1 MNIPNARERILN
13 AAVKIFAEKS
23 FEGSRIDEIARE
35 AKVPKSLIYYHF
47 RSKDEILEVL
57 TENFIAEYMGI
68 ITAKQEETHRDKA
81 RELNDRMKNVYYEF
95 GQKNADLVR
104 IMFIDSL
111 KKTKEQPVLYK
122 VLDALI
128 EMDRKLNPGDGY
140 DVQERRV
147 AEFFTSFMPNYAY
160 VCFADSWIKYYG
172 IDRDRFDGLY
182 LKTYMASHGAYHG
195 NHKNEGGL

>member
-1 MNIPNARERILN
+1 MNIPNARERILD
-13 AAVKIFAEKS
+13 AAVKIFADKS

-47 RSKDEILEVL
+47 KSKDEILEIL
-57 TENFIAEYMGI
+57 TENFIAEYKCI
-68 ITAKQEETHRDKA
+68 IAAKRGETHQDKA
-81 RELNDRMKNVYYEF
+81 KELNERMKKVYYEF

-104 IMFIDSL
+104 VMLIDSL

-128 EMDRKLNPGDGY
+128 EMDREFNPDEGY

-172 IDRDRFDGLY
+172 IGRNSFDELY
-182 LKTYMASHGAYHG
+182 LKTYMASHGAYHD
-195 NHKNEGGL
+195 NHKK

>member
-1 MNIPNARERILN
+1 MNIPNARERILE
-13 AAVKIFAEKS
+13 AAVKIFADKS

-47 RSKDEILEVL
+47 KSKDEILEVL
-57 TENFIAEYMGI
+57 TENFIAEYKCI
-68 ITAKQEETHRDKA
+68 IAAKRGGTHQDKA
-81 RELNDRMKNVYYEF
+81 KELNERMKKVYYEF

-104 IMFIDSL
+104 VMLIDSL
-111 KKTKEQPVLYK
+111 KKTKEQPVLYR

-128 EMDRKLNPGDGY
+128 EMDRELNPNEAY

-172 IDRDRFDGLY
+172 VGKDRFDELY
-182 LKTYMASHGAYHG
+182 LKTYIASHGAYHD
-195 NHKNEGGL
+195 NHKK

>member
-1 MNIPNARERILN
+1 MNIPNARERILD
-13 AAVKIFAEKS
+13 AAVKIFADKS

-47 RSKDEILEVL
+47 KGKDEILEVL
-57 TENFIAEYMGI
+57 TENFIAEYKCI
-68 ITAKQEETHRDKA
+68 IEAKRGETQQEKA
-81 RELNDRMKNVYYEF
+81 SDLNERMKNVYYEF

-104 IMFIDSL
+104 VMLIDSL

-128 EMDRKLNPGDGY
+128 EMDREYNPDEGY

-160 VCFADSWIKYYG
+160 VCFADSWVKYYG
-172 IDRDRFDGLY
+172 IDRNRFDELY
-182 LKTYMASHGAYHG
+182 LKTYMASHGAYHD
-195 NHKNEGGL
+195 NHK

>member
-1 MNIPNARERILN
+1 MNIPNARERILD

-35 AKVPKSLIYYHF
+35 ASVPKSLIYYHF
-47 RSKDEILEVL
+47 KSKDEILEVL
-57 TENFIAEYMGI
+57 TENFIAEYKSI
-68 ITAKQEETHRDKA
+68 IAAKQGETQQEKA
-81 RELNDRMKNVYYEF
+81 RELNERMKNVYYEF

-104 IMFIDSL
+104 VMLIDSL

-122 VLDALI
+122 LLDALM
-128 EMDRKLNPGDGY
+128 ELDRELDPDAGY

-160 VCFADSWIKYYG
+160 VCFADSWIRYYG
-172 IDRDRFDGLY
+172 VGRDKFDELY
-182 LKTYMASHGAYHG
+182 LKTYIASHGAYHN
-195 NHKNEGGL
+195 NHK